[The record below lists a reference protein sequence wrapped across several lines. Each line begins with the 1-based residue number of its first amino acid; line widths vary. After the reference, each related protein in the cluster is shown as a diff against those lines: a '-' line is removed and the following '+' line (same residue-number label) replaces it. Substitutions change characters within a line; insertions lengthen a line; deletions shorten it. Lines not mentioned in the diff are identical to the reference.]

1 MAEQKDRLSM
11 IVFSGTVD
19 KLYPVAILASG
30 AVMMEQEVE
39 IFLTFWGLY
48 AFRKGEPERNVRVSA
63 DFADFAPKMQAM
75 LQEKKVPSWLQILRQ
90 ARELGKVKVHAC
102 GMTMDLF
109 GWTKDDLEDV
119 VDDVVGVAEFVDLA
133 REGKVT
139 LFI

>member
-39 IFLTFWGLY
+39 IFLTFWGLH
-48 AFRKGEPERNVRVSA
+48 AFRKGEAERNVRVSA

-75 LQEKKVPSWLQILRQ
+75 LREKKVPSWLDTLRR
-90 ARELGKVKVHAC
+90 AKELGRVKVHAC

-109 GWTKDDLEDV
+109 GWTKDDLEEV